1 MRFADRVDAGRRLAS
16 ALHGEMPGD
25 AVVLG
30 LPRGGVP
37 VAAVV
42 AEQLGV
48 PLDVLVVRKLGLP
61 RQPEL
66 GLGAVG
72 EDGVRVI
79 NDSLVASSGVSP
91 DAMAVVER
99 QERAEVEARARRLR
113 KGGATIDLRDRTV
126 VLVDDGVA
134 TGSTMLAACRVARAR
149 GAAKIVVAV
158 PVGAGDAL
166 KRLRSVADEVICL
179 ATPRRFVGVGQWYRN
194 FRQTGEAEV
203 VALLAEA
210 RAQEESS

>member
-16 ALHGEMPGD
+16 ALRGEVPGD

-79 NDSLVASSGVSP
+79 NDSLVASSGVSS
-91 DAMAVVER
+91 DALAAVEQ

-149 GAAKIVVAV
+149 GAAKVVVAV
-158 PVGAGDAL
+158 PVGAGEAL
-166 KRLRSVADEVICL
+166 KQLRSVADEVICL
-179 ATPRRFVGVGQWYRN
+179 ATPRRFIGVGQWYRN

-210 RAQEESS
+210 RAHEESS

>member
-1 MRFADRVDAGRRLAS
+1 MMFADRVDAGRKLAS
-16 ALHGEMPGD
+16 ALRRRVPGD

-42 AEQLGV
+42 AEQFGV

-61 RQPEL
+61 QQPEL

-91 DAMAVVER
+91 EALAAVER
-99 QERAEVEARARRLR
+99 RERAEVEARARRLR
-113 KGGATIDLRDRTV
+113 EGGTAIDIRDRTV
-126 VLVDDGVA
+126 ILVDDGIA

-149 GAAKIVVAV
+149 GAAKIIVAV
-158 PVGAGDAL
+158 PVGAGAAL
-166 KRLRSVADEVICL
+166 TRMRSVADEVICL
-179 ATPRRFVGVGQWYRN
+179 AAPRRFIGVGQWYRN

-203 VALLAEA
+203 VALLTGAHG
-210 RAQEESS
+210 S

>member
-1 MRFADRVDAGRRLAS
+1 MMYADRADAGRKLGS
-16 ALHGEMPGD
+16 ALRRRVPGD

-37 VAAVV
+37 VAAEV
-42 AEQLGV
+42 AERLGL

-61 RQPEL
+61 QQPEL
-66 GLGAVG
+66 ALGAVG

-79 NDSLVASSGVSP
+79 NDSLVAATGVSP
-91 DAMAVVER
+91 EALATVER
-99 QERAEVEARARRLR
+99 RERAEVEARARRLR
-113 KGGATIDLRDRTV
+113 EGGAAIDIRDRTV

-134 TGSTMLAACRVARAR
+134 TGSTMLAACLVASAR
-149 GAAKIVVAV
+149 GAAKVIVAV
-158 PVGAGDAL
+158 PVGAGEAL
-166 KRLRSVADEVICL
+166 TRLRSVADEVICL

-203 VALLAEA
+203 VALLTGAHG
-210 RAQEESS
+210 S

>member
-16 ALHGEMPGD
+16 ALRRRVPDD

-42 AEQLGV
+42 AERLDL

-61 RQPEL
+61 GQPEL
-66 GLGAVG
+66 ALGAVG
-72 EDGVRVI
+72 EDGVLVM
-79 NDSLVASSGVSP
+79 NDALVASSGVSQE
-91 DAMAVVER
+91 ALAAVARRERAVVE
-99 QERAEVEARARRLR
+99 QRAGRLR
-113 KGGATIDLRDRTV
+113 LTEAAIDIRERTV

-134 TGSTMLAACRVARAR
+134 TGSTMQAACQVARAR
-149 GAAKIVVAV
+149 GAAAIVVAV
-158 PVGAGDAL
+158 PVGAAAAL

-179 ATPRRFVGVGQWYRN
+179 MKPKSFIGVGQWYRD
-194 FRQTGEAEV
+194 FGQTSEAEV
-203 VALLAEA
+203 IALLAGTTT
-210 RAQEESS
+210 QQGDS